1 MKQVKVLETGEDVL
15 EVLKKGEISIS
26 ITTDNYEY
34 DDETSIGLDI
44 TSLTPNEYTVE
55 KNLLVDFIMTLL
67 DNAGV
72 NVSDNVT
79 ISLE

>member
-1 MKQVKVLETGEDVL
+1 MKQVKVLETGADVL
-15 EVLKKGEISIS
+15 DILKKGEISIS

-34 DDETSIGLDI
+34 DDETSVGLDV

-55 KNLLVDFIMTLL
+55 KNLLVDFLVTLL
-67 DNAGV
+67 DDAGV
-72 NVSDNVT
+72 NVLGNVT